1 MQTKDHGLLGK
12 YLLTRCDLTHD
23 PLRKNLFLLGCIEP
37 DWNLVTYARGSV
49 RYQFLHG
56 HNAENARKHLAH
68 LTERLLES
76 GIRTPLQWFRFGAAL
91 HYLTDSFT
99 FAHNACFDGGLR
111 EHRLYEK
118 LLHDVF
124 VAQLRTDSVK
134 RNLAVDFSHE
144 QYLKEQRSFQTDC
157 RYILGASIALCHRL
171 SISQAVPKPIRCLSY
186 RHHNTYT
193 GREWNV

>member
-1 MQTKDHGLLGK
+1 MQTRDHSLLGK

-23 PLRKNLFLLGCIEP
+23 PLCQKLFLLGCIEP

-56 HNAENARKHLAH
+56 HNAENTRRHLAR
-68 LTERLLES
+68 LTEKLSES

-99 FAHNACFDGGLR
+99 FAHNACFAGGLR

-134 RNLAVDFSHE
+134 RNLTDEFSREH
-144 QYLKEQRSFQTDC
+144 YLKEQRSFQTDC
-157 RYILGASIALCHRL
+157 RYILGASAALCRRL
-171 SISQAVPKPIRCLSY
+171 SVLQTRTKANPLFVTQAL
-186 RHHNTYT
+186 
-193 GREWNV
+193 